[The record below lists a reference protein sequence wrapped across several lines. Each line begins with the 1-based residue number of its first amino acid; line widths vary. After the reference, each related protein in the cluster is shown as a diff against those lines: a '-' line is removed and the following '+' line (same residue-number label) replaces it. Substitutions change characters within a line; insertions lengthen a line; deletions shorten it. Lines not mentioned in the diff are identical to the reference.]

1 VTSSSTGRLAPSA
14 TRRRL
19 LLSSPVGPLLAEYD
33 DEALLRL
40 YYWPQGKHPPAGTRV
55 EPTRE
60 DPLGWRIAEQLR
72 EYFAGNR
79 REFDLPLRLEG
90 TDFQKQV
97 WTALGT
103 IPFGAT
109 VSYAEVG
116 EWVGTRNARAIGQAN
131 ARNPIPLILA
141 CHRVLTAGGGLGG
154 FMGQGPDGEGA
165 QIKRWLLRHEG
176 VPGF

>member
-1 VTSSSTGRLAPSA
+1 MSLAPSA

-33 DEALLRL
+33 DEALRRL
-40 YYWPQGKHPPAGTRV
+40 YFWPQGRHPPAGTRV

-72 EYFAGNR
+72 EYFAGTR
-79 REFDLPLRLEG
+79 REFDLPLALEG
-90 TDFQKQV
+90 SDFQKQV

-103 IPFGAT
+103 IPFGGT
-109 VSYAEVG
+109 VSYAELG
-116 EWVGTRNARAIGQAN
+116 EWVGTRNARSIGQAN
-131 ARNPIPLILA
+131 ARNPIPLILP